1 MQPSSCLSN
10 FLLLP
15 PPNQVT
21 TLGPRSPAEEA
32 DIDILSC
39 TPAPGSL
46 LRLPRSGDDGG
57 SKSSGSSCSGGEDF
71 KDKKYF
77 CQRCLNHK
85 EEHPRKGHKP
95 FCRFRDCQCDECQM
109 VERRR
114 RLNNALNNRKPGEAK
129 LKGLLGAPKPRD
141 PKCARCQAHGEMSA
155 LRGHKKALCPFRQCE
170 CDKCGLVEERRRLM
184 AAQIKLRRRQ
194 KKAREGVTGEPEQQ
208 LKKNSSISSP
218 EPSITPS
225 STTASPILAIQQTAV
240 PTTKAVKKST
250 QQAGGRRR
258 PQVQQRQQQ
267 QQRQPQQPM
276 AHLGVHGRPNSL
288 HMPPQPKL
296 HQIAH
301 SQQHTELPHLGFQRP
316 SLAAHPAG
324 LTPIMVAQQ
333 QQQFLPSP
341 TTAQPVTTTAI
352 GRLLGNTGLPPMGSP
367 PAGPLLLSP
376 GSLAMS
382 DAGAALASLPTSL
395 LAQLPP
401 PPPPSMAMHPAHPFA
416 LAQPPFCWPSSLDH
430 QTLLLQATLAAMGAR
445 SPPVFAA
452 AGNPPM
458 QQPADF
464 GLFPSSAAMGEKAEM
479 QLMDLSFL
487 LQQVQA
493 GQPLVQ
499 QQPQVPK
506 LPPPT
511 TAGSFNIE
519 SLLSLFNS
527 VRQQQ
532 QESAQ

>member
-1 MQPSSCLSN
+1 
-10 FLLLP
+10 
-15 PPNQVT
+15 
-21 TLGPRSPAEEA
+21 
-32 DIDILSC
+32 
-39 TPAPGSL
+39 
-46 LRLPRSGDDGG
+46 
-57 SKSSGSSCSGGEDF
+57 
-71 KDKKYF
+71 
-77 CQRCLNHK
+77 
-85 EEHPRKGHKP
+85 
-95 FCRFRDCQCDECQM
+95 
-109 VERRR
+109 
-114 RLNNALNNRKPGEAK
+114 
-129 LKGLLGAPKPRD
+129 
-141 PKCARCQAHGEMSA
+141 
-155 LRGHKKALCPFRQCE
+155 
-170 CDKCGLVEERRRLM
+170 M

-225 STTASPILAIQQTAV
+225 STTASPILAIQQTTV
-240 PTTKAVKKST
+240 STTKAVKKST

-267 QQRQPQQPM
+267 QQRQVGIINVIEMEKWSGWEWEIYLILGLIFRQPQQPM

-333 QQQFLPSP
+333 QQPFLPSP
-341 TTAQPVTTTAI
+341 TTAQPVTTAAI

-458 QQPADF
+458 QQQPADF

-479 QLMDLSFL
+479 QLMDL
-487 LQQVQA
+487 
-493 GQPLVQ
+493 
-499 QQPQVPK
+499 
-506 LPPPT
+506 
-511 TAGSFNIE
+511 
-519 SLLSLFNS
+519 
-527 VRQQQ
+527 
-532 QESAQ
+532 